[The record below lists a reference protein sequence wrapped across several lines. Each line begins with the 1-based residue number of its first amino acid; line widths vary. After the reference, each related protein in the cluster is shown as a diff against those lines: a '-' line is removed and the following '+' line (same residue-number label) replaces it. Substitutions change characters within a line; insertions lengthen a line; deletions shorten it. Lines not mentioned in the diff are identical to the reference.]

1 MVCQLYLNK
10 TTRKY
15 LNIKKSKKIMDWKCL
30 VIEVR
35 IKKTKET
42 NGSDKYFGLLSILRD
57 SFDSKG
63 QMRSD

>member
-35 IKKTKET
+35 IKKTKKQMVVT
-42 NGSDKYFGLLSILRD
+42 NTLVC
-57 SFDSKG
+57 
-63 QMRSD
+63 